1 MIDFERKARE
11 EQEEQEANYF
21 AMCLLMPEDMIRSE
35 IKRRGMESYDL
46 IDGGVQMRELAEA
59 FQVSETMLLM
69 RLVQLDII
77 SVR

>member
-1 MIDFERKARE
+1 MA
-11 EQEEQEANYF
+11 
-21 AMCLLMPEDMIRSE
+21 IRMTVPTP
-35 IKRRGMESYDL
+35 GPWGYDL